1 MSAVPWFRKLA
12 SDDSGVSATVVAI
25 TLSLLVIMAA
35 FAVDIGYAYSVRRQ
49 LQSAADAAA
58 LAGCRELIAGA
69 SDARVLAVAEEYA
82 QRNARPPA
90 DGLTMRTQPPDTE
103 VGPDYVQVT
112 VEKQA
117 PAFFSRIMG
126 HDNLPVQAKARA
138 KVAYLTGLRGVVP
151 WAVPVIHASRVAVR
165 VNGGPEVALTDVGG
179 GVWRGAVPVPTT
191 PQTSGYPLDVIA
203 YNDQTAYPDGTS
215 DYPNG
220 VPETIAG
227 AARVMV
233 LSAGSPVLDV
243 SLDRYVA
250 TSGSGSVT
258 LTVSTSGTGKDY
270 EPSVRF
276 DGKSNWKFTEV
287 APGVW
292 RTSLTVPS
300 IDDIKKVYLVDDLKV
315 GKTTLNSVAALL
327 VRRPTYPIAEI
338 GLDDYT
344 NPGPAVQVTV
354 RLNDYEYG
362 VQYPLKVVGGGAEV
376 GNFCAIDLA
385 TIKHPPNWR
394 HPQHPSEYDLKTD
407 PQYSTPAYYCYL
419 EKPFP
424 FVIHIGDTIW
434 TETGTLSGPSTEKA
448 LETRFAGDT
457 LTFAQW
463 EALGRPPTR
472 RVVYV
477 PVMEKMQDVTGQ
489 TPLRVV
495 SFAAFFIEP
504 GSDIKNSVIVGRF
517 IEYASPSDAI
527 SDTPPDGLYIETVR
541 LVTPQ

>member
-1 MSAVPWFRKLA
+1 
-12 SDDSGVSATVVAI
+12 
-25 TLSLLVIMAA
+25 
-35 FAVDIGYAYSVRRQ
+35 
-49 LQSAADAAA
+49 QSAADAAA

-69 SDARVLAVAEEYA
+69 SDARVLSVAEEYA

-90 DGLTMRTQPPDTE
+90 DGLAMRMEPPDTE
-103 VGPDYVQVT
+103 VGADYVQVT

-126 HDNLPVQAKARA
+126 REDIPVAATARA
-138 KVAYLTGLRGVVP
+138 EVAYLTGLRGVVP
-151 WAVPVIHASRVAVR
+151 WSVPVIHASRIAVR
-165 VNGGPEVALTDVGG
+165 VAGGPEVALTDMGG

-191 PQTSGYPLDVIA
+191 PSTSGYQVDVIA

-215 DYPNG
+215 EYPNG
-220 VPETIAG
+220 VPEPVEG
-227 AARVMV
+227 AARVLV
-233 LSAGSPVLDV
+233 LPADSPILDV

-250 TSGSGSVT
+250 TSGSGSVR
-258 LTVSTSGTGKDY
+258 LTVRTVGSGKGY

-276 DGKSNWKFTEV
+276 DGKSNWKFTETS
-287 APGVW
+287 PGVW
-292 RTSLTVPS
+292 QTILTVPS
-300 IDDIKKVYLVDDLKV
+300 IDKIKTVFLVDDLKV
-315 GKTTLNSVAALL
+315 DKTTLNSVAALL
-327 VRRPTYPIAEI
+327 VRRPTYPIADVI
-338 GLDDYT
+338 LDDYIS
-344 NPGPAVQVTV
+344 PGSAVQVTV
-354 RLNDYEYG
+354 RLNDYQYG

-394 HPQHPSEYDLKTD
+394 NPQDPSEYPIKS
-407 PQYSTPAYYCYL
+407 STTNYYLYL
-419 EKPFP
+419 AEPFP
-424 FVIHIGDTIW
+424 YVIHIGDTIW
-434 TETGTLSGPSTEKA
+434 TETGNLSGPKTEDALKA
-448 LETRFAGDT
+448 RFAGDT

-477 PVMEKMQDVTGQ
+477 PVMEKMQYVTGQ

-504 GSDIKNSVIVGRF
+504 GSDLSGEAIIGRF